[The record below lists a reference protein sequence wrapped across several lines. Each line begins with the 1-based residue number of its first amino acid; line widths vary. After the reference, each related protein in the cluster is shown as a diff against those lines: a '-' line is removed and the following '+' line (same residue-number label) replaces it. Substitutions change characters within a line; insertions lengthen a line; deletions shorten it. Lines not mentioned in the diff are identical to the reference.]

1 MATMKKSPSTL
12 LYGGSADDN
21 ANAVQAAQ
29 FINTLLE
36 AAATIHKQHLMTT
49 GPGSF
54 AAHEALG
61 AVYDDIETMADDL
74 AESFMGCQGT
84 GLSFAGVDASNYSAE
99 TRRIYEYIEENRAMM
114 GSESHIQNLVD
125 EILDKLARNLFK
137 LDRLA

>member
-1 MATMKKSPSTL
+1 MATMKRSPSSL
-12 LYGGSADDN
+12 LYGGEVDN
-21 ANAVQAAQ
+21 ANAGQASE
-29 FINTLLE
+29 FINALLE

-61 AVYDDIETMADDL
+61 DVYDQLEAGADDL
-74 AESFMGCQGT
+74 AESFMGCQRT
-84 GLSFAGVDASNYSAE
+84 GLSFGGVDASNYSSE
-99 TRRIYEYIEENRAMM
+99 TRRIYEYIEANRGMM

-125 EILDKLARNLFK
+125 EVLDKLARNLFK